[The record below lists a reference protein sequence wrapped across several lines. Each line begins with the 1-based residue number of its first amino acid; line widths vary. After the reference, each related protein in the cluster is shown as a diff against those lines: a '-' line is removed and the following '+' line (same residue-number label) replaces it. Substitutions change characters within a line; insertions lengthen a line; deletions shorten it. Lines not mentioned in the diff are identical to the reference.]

1 MHGNNDVANSGKSGS
16 RTFAFLIFF
25 KKQDIIVFRFKNHK
39 ILFFSHIFKRK
50 TFKILLNVSYVH
62 FFVLHLGQRFKIFS
76 QIDKIES
83 QPLNSYNPDI
93 HHVWMLKN
101 QRYHNSKK
109 VLKLLKGQRKWF
121 QVFIRLL
128 HTL

>member
-39 ILFFSHIFKRK
+39 MFFFQSYIQTQNLQNLVQCILFTIFLCCICVRDFKVFRK
-50 TFKILLNVSYVH
+50 LIRLKVNHWILKIRKSITL
-62 FFVLHLGQRFKIFS
+62 
-76 QIDKIES
+76 
-83 QPLNSYNPDI
+83 
-93 HHVWMLKN
+93 LKN
-101 QRYHNSKK
+101 QRYHNSKM